1 MLFCHS
7 FIGKGSLVVPPR
19 DCKKNMSI
27 VEEHKENF
35 NKAIDHL
42 KHEIT
47 GLRTGRATPAIVEDV
62 SVEAYGTRQPMK
74 AVASITVQDA
84 KTIAIEPWDKGLVQA
99 IETAIRSS
107 DLGMNPIND
116 GRLVRINL
124 PELTQERRQELIK
137 VLHKKL
143 EEARVSV
150 RKIREEVREN
160 VQAMEKN
167 KEISEDEKFK
177 LQDSL
182 EEVVKEYND
191 KIRMIG
197 EEKETEVNTI

>member
-1 MLFCHS
+1 
-7 FIGKGSLVVPPR
+7 
-19 DCKKNMSI
+19 MSI
-27 VEEHKENF
+27 VEQHKENF

-47 GLRTGRATPAIVEDV
+47 GLRTGRATPAIVEDIA
-62 SVEAYGTRQPMK
+62 VEAYGTRQPMK

-150 RKIREEVREN
+150 RKIREEVRDK

-191 KIRMIG
+191 KIKMIG